1 MKLYKVS
8 SFNYLFLL
16 LSIIV
21 QTSYSAQEKRVRDSI
36 TKKNIILS
44 STALGATS
52 LSYFG
57 LYNLWYKKYPQTSF
71 HFFNDLDEWNHMDK
85 MGHVFSSYQVARK
98 SHLFLDKK
106 NIEHPLEKSCFYS
119 LFFMMGI
126 EVLDGFSTEWG
137 FSNYDLISNFIGT
150 GLFYIQEKKFNTQFL
165 KLKFSSHLSPYATC
179 RPTLLGNSFP
189 ENIFKDY
196 NGQTYWITFDFN
208 TRIQQK
214 FKIFKYINLAL
225 GYSIDGFTGARYN
238 PNLNCAECNN
248 LKRQSQY
255 ILSFD
260 LDLTEIETKNKFL
273 KLFFNA
279 FSIIKF
285 PTPALLIQSES
296 QFKLLYF

>member
-16 LSIIV
+16 LAIII
-21 QTSYSAQEKRVRDSI
+21 QTSYSAQEKRCRDSI
-36 TKKNIILS
+36 TKKNIILN

-71 HFFNDLDEWNHMDK
+71 HFFNDLDEWNYIDK

-179 RPTLLGNSFP
+179 RPTLLGNSFQ

>member
-1 MKLYKVS
+1 MKFYKVS

-16 LSIIV
+16 LAIII
-21 QTSYSAQEKRVRDSI
+21 QTSYSAQEKRCRDSI
-36 TKKNIILS
+36 TKKNIFLNT
-44 STALGATS
+44 TAIGATS
-52 LSYFG
+52 LSYFA
-57 LYNLWYKKYPQTSF
+57 LYNLWYKEYPQTSF
-71 HFFNDLDEWNHMDK
+71 HFFNDLDEWNYIDK

-106 NIEHPLEKSCFYS
+106 KIEHPLEKSCFYS
-119 LFFMMGI
+119 LFFMLGI

-137 FSNYDLISNFIGT
+137 FSNYDLISNFVGT
-150 GLFYIQEKKFNTQFL
+150 GLFYVQEKKFNTQFL

-179 RPTLLGNSFP
+179 RPTLLGNSFS
-189 ENIFKDY
+189 EKIFKDY
-196 NGQTYWITFDFN
+196 NGQTYWITLDFN

-260 LDLTEIETKNKFL
+260 LDLTEIETKNKFF
-273 KLFFNA
+273 KLFFNT

-285 PTPALLIQSES
+285 PTPAFLIQSES
-296 QFKLLYF
+296 QFKWLYF

>member
-1 MKLYKVS
+1 MKLYKLS

-21 QTSYSAQEKRVRDSI
+21 QTSYSAQEKRWRDSI
-36 TKKNIILS
+36 TKKNIILNT
-44 STALGATS
+44 TALGATS

-71 HFFNDLDEWNHMDK
+71 HFFNDLDEWNYIDK

-106 NIEHPLEKSCFYS
+106 NIERPLEKSCFYS

-126 EVLDGFSTEWG
+126 EVLDGFSKEWG

-285 PTPALLIQSES
+285 PTPALLIQSET

>member
-16 LSIIV
+16 LAIII
-21 QTSYSAQEKRVRDSI
+21 QISYSAQEKKCRDSI
-36 TKKNIILS
+36 TKKNIILNT
-44 STALGATS
+44 TALGATS

-71 HFFNDLDEWNHMDK
+71 HFFNDFEEWNYMDK

-119 LFFMMGI
+119 LFFMLGI
-126 EVLDGFSTEWG
+126 EVLDGFSAEWG

-150 GLFYIQEKKFNTQFL
+150 GLFYVQEKKFNAQFL
-165 KLKFSSHLSPYATC
+165 KLKFSSHLSPYATY
-179 RPTLLGNSFP
+179 RPTLLGNSFS
-189 ENIFKDY
+189 ERILKDY
-196 NGQTYWITFDFN
+196 NGQTYWITLDFN
-208 TRIQQK
+208 TRIQEK
-214 FKIFKYINLAL
+214 FKILKYINLAL

-238 PNLNCAECNN
+238 PNLNCAECDN

-255 ILSFD
+255 IISFD

-273 KLFFNA
+273 KLFLHT

-285 PTPALLIQSES
+285 PAPALLIQSES
-296 QFKLLYF
+296 QFKWLYF

>member
-1 MKLYKVS
+1 
-8 SFNYLFLL
+8 
-16 LSIIV
+16 
-21 QTSYSAQEKRVRDSI
+21 
-36 TKKNIILS
+36 
-44 STALGATS
+44 
-52 LSYFG
+52 
-57 LYNLWYKKYPQTSF
+57 
-71 HFFNDLDEWNHMDK
+71 
-85 MGHVFSSYQVARK
+85 
-98 SHLFLDKK
+98 LDKK

-285 PTPALLIQSES
+285 PTPALLIQSET

>member
-8 SFNYLFLL
+8 SFNFLFLL
-16 LSIIV
+16 LAIII
-21 QTSYSAQEKRVRDSI
+21 QISYSAQEKKCRDSI
-36 TKKNIILS
+36 TKKHIILNA
-44 STALGATS
+44 TALGATS

-71 HFFNDLDEWNHMDK
+71 HFFNDFEEWNYMDK

-119 LFFMMGI
+119 LFFMLGI

-150 GLFYIQEKKFNTQFL
+150 GLFYVQEKKFNAQFL
-165 KLKFSSHLSPYATC
+165 KLKFSSHLSPYATY
-179 RPTLLGNSFP
+179 RPTLLGNSFS
-189 ENIFKDY
+189 ERILKDY
-196 NGQTYWITFDFN
+196 NGQTYWITLDFN
-208 TRIQQK
+208 TRIQEK
-214 FKIFKYINLAL
+214 FKILKSINLAL

-255 ILSFD
+255 IISFD

-273 KLFFNA
+273 KLFFNT

-285 PTPALLIQSES
+285 PAPAFLIQSES
-296 QFKLLYF
+296 QFKWLYF

>member
-1 MKLYKVS
+1 MKFYKVS

-16 LSIIV
+16 FAIII
-21 QTSYSAQEKRVRDSI
+21 QTSYSAQEKRCRDSI
-36 TKKNIILS
+36 TKKNIILNT
-44 STALGATS
+44 TAIGATS
-52 LSYFG
+52 LSYFA
-57 LYNLWYKKYPQTSF
+57 LYNLWYKEYPQTSF
-71 HFFNDLDEWNHMDK
+71 HFFNDLDEWNYIDK

-119 LFFMMGI
+119 LFFMLGI
-126 EVLDGFSTEWG
+126 EFLDGFSTEWG

-150 GLFYIQEKKFNTQFL
+150 GLFYVQEKKFNTQFL

-189 ENIFKDY
+189 EKIFKDY
-196 NGQTYWITFDFN
+196 NGQTYWITLDFN

-273 KLFFNA
+273 KLFFNT

-285 PTPALLIQSES
+285 PTPAFLIQSES
-296 QFKLLYF
+296 QFKWLYF

>member
-1 MKLYKVS
+1 MKLFKVS

-16 LSIIV
+16 LAIII
-21 QTSYSAQEKRVRDSI
+21 QTSYSAKEKRYRDSI
-36 TKKNIILS
+36 TKKNIILNT
-44 STALGATS
+44 TAIGATS
-52 LSYFG
+52 LSYFA
-57 LYNLWYKKYPQTSF
+57 LYNLWYSEYPQTSF
-71 HFFNDLDEWNHMDK
+71 HFFNDLDEWNYIDK
-85 MGHVFSSYQVARK
+85 MGHVFSSYQIARK
-98 SHLFLDKK
+98 SHLFFDQK

-119 LFFMMGI
+119 LFFMLGI

-150 GLFYIQEKKFNTQFL
+150 GFFYVQEKKFSNQFL

-189 ENIFKDY
+189 EKIFKDY
-196 NGQTYWITFDFN
+196 NGQTYWITLDFN

-273 KLFFNA
+273 KLFFDT

-285 PTPALLIQSES
+285 PTPAFLIQSES
-296 QFKLLYF
+296 QFKWLYF